1 MRSYE
6 DWLGATD
13 GRRLY
18 WQAWLPDGQASAVAV
33 VVHGVA
39 EHSGRYEFLAGRLAA
54 AGVAVYALD
63 HRGHGRS
70 DGPRALFE
78 SLEVLVDDLRV
89 FVARVVARQAA
100 TPPFVIGHSLGG
112 AVSISYALRHPESI
126 AGLVLSG
133 PAVATEA
140 VSPAMLMIS
149 RVMSAL
155 LPRLPVF
162 KLDERLISRADRVV
176 RAYRE
181 DPLVHPGKLP
191 ARTLWQILRS
201 MQTLPREVVGLRMP
215 LLLLH
220 GGEDQL
226 CPPSG
231 SQMIYERAG
240 APDRTLKVYPG
251 LYHEVFNEPEREA
264 VIGDVIEWLSERA
277 PNAERVAE
285 RAPEPQ
291 TLADRAGSA

>member
-1 MRSYE
+1 MRWYE

-18 WQAWLPDGQASAVAV
+18 WQAWLPDGPASAVAV

-39 EHSGRYEFLAGRLAA
+39 EHGGRYDFVAERLAA

-70 DGPRALFE
+70 DGPRALFDR
-78 SLEVLVDDLRV
+78 LDVLVDDLRV
-89 FVARVVARQAA
+89 FVARVLTRQAA
-100 TPPFVIGHSLGG
+100 TPPFLIGHSLGG
-112 AVSISYALRHPESI
+112 AVSISYALRHPDSI

-133 PAVATEA
+133 PAVATQA
-140 VSPAMLMIS
+140 VSPAMLAIS

-162 KLDERLISRADRVV
+162 ELDERLISRDDRVV
-176 RAYRE
+176 QAYRE

-201 MQTLPREVVGLRMP
+201 MQTLPHQVGDLRMP
-215 LLLLH
+215 ILLLH

-231 SQMIYERAG
+231 SKVIYEHAG
-240 APDRTLKVYPG
+240 SPDRTIKVYPG
-251 LYHEVFNEPEREA
+251 LYHEVFNEPEREE
-264 VIGDVIEWLSERA
+264 VIGDVIKWLAKRDGRAESAGERA
-277 PNAERVAE
+277 RGDGMLAERE
-285 RAPEPQ
+285 
-291 TLADRAGSA
+291 SA

>member
-1 MRSYE
+1 MRWYE

-18 WQAWLPDGQASAVAV
+18 WQAWLPDGPASAVAV

-39 EHSGRYEFLAGRLAA
+39 EHGGRYDFVAERLAA
-54 AGVAVYALD
+54 AGV
-63 HRGHGRS
+63 
-70 DGPRALFE
+70 
-78 SLEVLVDDLRV
+78 
-89 FVARVVARQAA
+89 
-100 TPPFVIGHSLGG
+100 
-112 AVSISYALRHPESI
+112 AVSISYALRHPDSI

-133 PAVATEA
+133 PAVATQA
-140 VSPAMLMIS
+140 VSPAMLAIS

-162 KLDERLISRADRVV
+162 ELDERLISRDDRVV
-176 RAYRE
+176 QAYRE

-201 MQTLPREVVGLRMP
+201 MQTLPHQVGDLRMP
-215 LLLLH
+215 ILLLH

-231 SQMIYERAG
+231 SQVIYEHAG
-240 APDRTLKVYPG
+240 SPDRTIKVYPG
-251 LYHEVFNEPEREA
+251 LYHEVFNEPEREE
-264 VIGDVIEWLSERA
+264 VIGDVIKWLAKRDGRAESAGERA
-277 PNAERVAE
+277 RGDGMLAERE
-285 RAPEPQ
+285 
-291 TLADRAGSA
+291 SA